1 MNLLLSSIKKITRNE
16 FFNASIW
23 VFLAMGV
30 LNAGNYFYHLLM
42 GRMLGPESY
51 GVLESTIS
59 FLYILSVPFM
69 TLNLIIVKFVSSYK
83 GKQDYKSISGFYFY
97 LRKNLFIFGLI
108 ATLIILL
115 LSPIIVSLL
124 HLPSI
129 LFPIFIGINFL
140 IGLFSVLIKSM
151 LQGFLKFFPF
161 FVANVT
167 EVLSKIIL
175 AVILVILGF
184 KAIGAY
190 FALVASVMASYLV
203 ASYFVKKEKLSFEK
217 FTESRK
223 IFKYSVPVFLTTLS
237 LTSLFTTDIVLVR
250 FFFPGVESGYYAA
263 LSVLGKVIF
272 FASSPLTIVMFPLV
286 SEKHAV
292 GKKFQHLMFT
302 SFGFTAI
309 IALVLIAIYYLF
321 PESMVGILFGSQY
334 LRIVP
339 LLGIFGVFIGIYS
352 LCALLANFYLSI
364 HKKIVSFFVMTAAIL
379 QIFLII
385 LFHRDLLQIINI
397 SIIIA
402 SILLIV
408 LIAYYPF
415 SAKQGTVQNPAKQK

>member
-1 MNLLLSSIKKITRNE
+1 MNLLLNNIKKITRNK

-23 VFLAMGV
+23 AFLAMGIF
-30 LNAGNYFYHLLM
+30 NAGNYFYHLFM

-69 TLNLIIVKFVSSYK
+69 TLTLIIVKFVSAYK
-83 GKQDYKSISGFYFY
+83 GKQDYKSISGLYFY

-108 ATLIILL
+108 STLIILL
-115 LSPIIVSLL
+115 LSPIIIHLL

-129 LFPIFIGINFL
+129 LFPIFIGINFF

-151 LQGFLKFFPF
+151 LQGFLKFFSL
-161 FVANVT
+161 FVVNAA
-167 EVLSKIIL
+167 EVLIKIIL
-175 AVILVILGF
+175 AVVLVILGF

-190 FALVASVMASYLV
+190 FALVASVMGSYFV
-203 ASYFVKKEKLSFEK
+203 AVYFVKKEKLSFEK
-217 FTESRK
+217 FTEKRS
-223 IFKYSVPVFLTTLS
+223 IFRYSIPVFLTTLG
-237 LTSLFTTDIVLVR
+237 LTSLFTTDIILVR
-250 FFFPGVESGYYAA
+250 FFFSGVESGYYAA
-263 LSVLGKVIF
+263 LSVLGKIIF

-292 GKKFQHLMFT
+292 GKKFQHLIFT

-321 PESMVGILFGSQY
+321 PEFMVGILFGNQY
-334 LRIVP
+334 LRIIP

-352 LCALLANFYLSI
+352 LCALLASFYLSI
-364 HKKIVSFFVMTAAIL
+364 HKNKVSIFVMIAAIL
-379 QIFLII
+379 QIFIVT

-397 SIIIA
+397 SIITT
-402 SILLIV
+402 SVLLIV
-408 LIAYYPF
+408 LVAYYPF
-415 SAKQGTVQNPAKQK
+415 SVKQK

>member
-1 MNLLLSSIKKITRNE
+1 MKLLLNSIKKITRNE

-23 VFLAMGV
+23 AFLAVGI

-42 GRMLGPESY
+42 GRMLGPSSY

-69 TLNLIIVKFVSSYK
+69 TLNLIIVKFVSAYK

-115 LSPIIVSLL
+115 LSPVIISLL

-129 LFPIFIGINFL
+129 LFPVFISINFF
-140 IGLFSVLIKSM
+140 IGLFSILAKSM
-151 LQGFLKFFPF
+151 LQGFLKFFAF
-161 FVANVT
+161 FVTNII
-167 EVLSKIIL
+167 EVLTKIAL
-175 AVILVILGF
+175 AVVLVVLGF
-184 KAIGAY
+184 KAAGAY
-190 FALVASVMASYLV
+190 FALVFSVMAGYLA
-203 ASYFVKKEKLSFEK
+203 ASYFVRKEKLSFEK
-217 FTESRK
+217 FVESRN
-223 IFKYSVPVFLTTLS
+223 ILKYSIPVFLTTLG
-237 LTSLFTTDIVLVR
+237 LISLFTTDIILVR

-272 FASSPLTIVMFPLV
+272 FASSPFTIVLFPIV
-286 SEKHAV
+286 SGKHAV
-292 GKKFQHLMFT
+292 GKKFQHLLFT
-302 SFGFTAI
+302 SFGLTAI
-309 IALVLIAIYYLF
+309 IALVLVVIYYLF
-321 PESMVGILFGSQY
+321 PEFMVRILFGKQY

-339 LLGIFGVFIGIYS
+339 LLGFFGVFIGIYS

-364 HKKIVSFFVMTAAIL
+364 HGKIVPFFVMIAAIL

-385 LFHRDLLQIINI
+385 LFHKDLLQIINV
-397 SIIIA
+397 SIIIT

-415 SAKQGTVQNPAKQK
+415 TVKQK

>member
-1 MNLLLSSIKKITRNE
+1 MNLLLNSVKKITKNE

-23 VFLAMGV
+23 VFLATGTMSV
-30 LNAGNYFYHLLM
+30 GNYLYHLLM

-69 TLNLIIVKFVSSYK
+69 ALTLIIVKFVSAYK

-115 LSPIIVSLL
+115 LSPVIISLL

-129 LFPIFIGINFL
+129 LFPVLIGINFF
-140 IGLFSVLIKSM
+140 IGLFSVLTKSM
-151 LQGFLKFFPF
+151 LQGLLRFSVFFI
-161 FVANVT
+161 ANIT
-167 EVLSKIIL
+167 EALTKIIL

-184 KAIGAY
+184 RATGAY
-190 FALVASVMASYLV
+190 FALVASIFVGYLA

-217 FTESRK
+217 FTQSRN
-223 IFKYSVPVFLTTLS
+223 IFRYSVPVFLTILS
-237 LTSLFTTDIVLVR
+237 LTSLFTTDIILVR
-250 FFFPGVESGYYAA
+250 FFFSGAESGYYAA
-263 LSVLGKVIF
+263 LSVLGKIIF
-272 FASSPLTIVMFPLV
+272 FASSPLTVAMFPIV

-292 GKKFQHLMFT
+292 GKKFQHLVFT
-302 SFGFTAI
+302 GFGLTAI
-309 IALVLIAIYYLF
+309 IALVLIAAYYLF
-321 PESMVGILFGSQY
+321 PEFMVGILFGSQY

-352 LCALLANFYLSI
+352 LCVLLANFYLSI
-364 HKKIVSFFVMTAAIL
+364 HRKIVSFFVMIAAIL
-379 QIFLII
+379 QIFFIV
-385 LFHRDLLQIINI
+385 LFHRDLLQVVNI
-397 SIIIA
+397 SIVIT
-402 SILLIV
+402 SILLTALIV
-408 LIAYYPF
+408 YYPF
-415 SAKQGTVQNPAKQK
+415 SVKQK

>member
-1 MNLLLSSIKKITRNE
+1 MNLLLNNIKKIAKNE

-23 VFLAMGV
+23 VFLATGT

-42 GRMLGPESY
+42 GRMLGPASY

-69 TLNLIIVKFVSSYK
+69 TLTLIIVKFVSFYK
-83 GKQDYKSISGFYFY
+83 GRQDYKSISGFYFY

-108 ATLIILL
+108 AMLIILL
-115 LSPIIVSLL
+115 LSPMIISLL

-129 LFPIFIGINFL
+129 LFPVFISINFF
-140 IGLFSVLIKSM
+140 IGLFSVLTKSM
-151 LQGFLKFFPF
+151 LQGFLKFFAF
-161 FVANVT
+161 FVTNLT
-167 EVLSKIIL
+167 EVLAKIVL

-184 KAIGAY
+184 SIIGAY
-190 FALVASVMASYLV
+190 FALVASLMVSYLV
-203 ASYFVKKEKLSFEK
+203 ASYFIKKENLSFEK
-217 FTESRK
+217 FTQRRN
-223 IFKYSVPVFLTTLS
+223 IFKYSIPVFLTTLS
-237 LTSLFTTDIVLVR
+237 LTSLFTTDIILVR

-272 FASSPLTIVMFPLV
+272 FASSPLTIAMFPIV

-292 GKKFQHLMFT
+292 GKKFQHLIFT
-302 SFGFTAI
+302 SFALTLI
-309 IALVLIAIYYLF
+309 IALALITTYYLF
-321 PESMVGILFGSQY
+321 PEFMIGILFGSQY

-339 LLGIFGVFIGIYS
+339 LLGLFGVFIGIYS
-352 LCALLANFYLSI
+352 LCVFLANFYLAI
-364 HKKIVSFFVMTAAIL
+364 HRKVIAFFVMIAAIL

-397 SIIIA
+397 SIIIT
-402 SILLIV
+402 SILLIF

-415 SAKQGTVQNPAKQK
+415 SVKQK

>member
-1 MNLLLSSIKKITRNE
+1 MNLLLNSIKKITRNE

-23 VFLAMGV
+23 VFLATGTMSV
-30 LNAGNYFYHLLM
+30 GNYFYHLLM

-59 FLYILSVPFM
+59 FLYLLSVPFM
-69 TLNLIIVKFVSSYK
+69 ALTLIIVKFVSAYK
-83 GKQDYKSISGFYFY
+83 GKKDYKSISGFYFY
-97 LRKNLFIFGLI
+97 LNKNLFIFGII

-115 LSPIIVSLL
+115 LSPIIISLL

-129 LFPIFIGINFL
+129 LFSVFIGMNFF
-140 IGLFSVLIKSM
+140 IGLFSVLTKSM
-151 LQGFLKFFPF
+151 LQGLFRFSVFFITN
-161 FVANVT
+161 AIEALT
-167 EVLSKIIL
+167 KIIL

-190 FALVASVMASYLV
+190 FALVASIFVSYLV
-203 ASYFVKKEKLSFEK
+203 ASYFVKKEKFIFEK
-217 FTESRK
+217 FTGSRN
-223 IFKYSVPVFLTTLS
+223 IFRYSIHVFLTILG
-237 LTSLFTTDIVLVR
+237 LTSLFTMDIILVR

-272 FASSPLTIVMFPLV
+272 FASSPLTVVMFPIV

-292 GKKFQHLMFT
+292 GEKFQHLIFT
-302 SFGFTAI
+302 SFGLTAI
-309 IALVLIAIYYLF
+309 IALVLITTYYLF
-321 PESMVGILFGSQY
+321 PEFMVGILFGNQY

-339 LLGIFGVFIGIYS
+339 LLGFFGVFIGIYS
-352 LCALLANFYLSI
+352 LCVLLANFYLAI
-364 HKKIVSFFVMTAAIL
+364 HRKIVSFFVMIAAIL

-397 SIIIA
+397 SIIIT
-402 SILLIV
+402 SILLVV
-408 LIAYYPF
+408 LITYYPL
-415 SAKQGTVQNPAKQK
+415 SIKQK

>member
-1 MNLLLSSIKKITRNE
+1 MNLLLNNIKKIIRNE

-23 VFLAMGV
+23 AFLATGTMSV
-30 LNAGNYFYHLLM
+30 GNYFYHLLM

-59 FLYILSVPFM
+59 FLYILSVPFN
-69 TLNLIIVKFVSSYK
+69 TLTLIIVKFVSAYK

-115 LSPIIVSLL
+115 LSPIIISLL

-129 LFPIFIGINFL
+129 LFPVFISINFF
-140 IGLFSVLIKSM
+140 IGLFSVLTKSM
-151 LQGFLKFFPF
+151 LQGFLKFSAF
-161 FVANVT
+161 FVANAT
-167 EVLSKIIL
+167 EILTKIIL

-184 KAIGAY
+184 SVIGAY
-190 FALVASVMASYLV
+190 FALIASVVVSYLV
-203 ASYFVKKEKLSFEK
+203 ASYFIKKEKLNFEK
-217 FTESRK
+217 FTENRN
-223 IFKYSVPVFLTTLS
+223 IFKYSIPVFLTTLS
-237 LTSLFTTDIVLVR
+237 LTSLFTTDIILVR

-272 FASSPLTIVMFPLV
+272 FASSPLTIVMFPIV

-292 GKKFQHLMFT
+292 GKKFQHLIFT
-302 SFGFTAI
+302 SFVLTLV
-309 IALVLIAIYYLF
+309 IALVLIVTYYLF
-321 PESMVGILFGSQY
+321 PEFMVGILFGNKY

-339 LLGIFGVFIGIYS
+339 LLGFFGVFIGLYS
-352 LCALLANFYLSI
+352 LCGLLANFYLSI
-364 HKKIVSFFVMTAAIL
+364 HRRIVSFFVMIAAIL

-397 SIIIA
+397 SIIIT
-402 SILLIV
+402 SILLVV

-415 SAKQGTVQNPAKQK
+415 SIKQK